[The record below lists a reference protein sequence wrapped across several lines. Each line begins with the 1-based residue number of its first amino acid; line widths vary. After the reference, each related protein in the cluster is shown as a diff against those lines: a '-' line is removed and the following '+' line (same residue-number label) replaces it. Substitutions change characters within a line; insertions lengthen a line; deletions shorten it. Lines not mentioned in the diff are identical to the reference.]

1 MLFTENSALVI
12 SVHKELIDLGASIEV
27 YYNHY
32 NTNSLLEMAKV
43 AKKKEVNL
51 KIHVRNSELEDLKKI
66 LDEGKNTVTFI
77 FD

>member
-1 MLFTENSALVI
+1 MKL
-12 SVHKELIDLGASIEV
+12 KELIELGANIEV
-27 YYNHY
+27 YDNHY

-51 KIHVRNSELEDLKKI
+51 KIHVRNSEIEDLKKI
-66 LDEGKNTVTFI
+66 LEGGGKYI